1 MALVLNQSGV
11 SPKAGDSVY
20 APYPARAFKLSSSLA
35 APVGATTPCKLAGAD
50 STGMPI
56 VTPITATSDV
66 VYCVIATNLRK
77 NSWGANEIVKG
88 WYAGQVIWLE
98 AGEKID
104 SGANVSADT
113 DGTVIEAVTTEG
125 SETAVLGIAESSAG
139 AEGDL
144 IAVRLVSPYAVQ

>member
-1 MALVLNQSGV
+1 MALVLNQSGI

-56 VTPITATSDV
+56 ITPITATSDV

-98 AGEKID
+98 AGEDID
-104 SGANVSADT
+104 SGDKVSAAV
-113 DGTVIEAVTTEG
+113 DGTVTVATTGEG
-125 SETAVLGIAESSAG
+125 ATPVLGIAESSASDG
-139 AEGDL
+139 GL
-144 IAVRLVSPYAVQ
+144 VAVRLVSPYAIQ

>member
-1 MALVLNQSGV
+1 MALVLNQSGI

-56 VTPITATSDV
+56 ITPITATSDV

-77 NSWGANEIVKG
+77 NSWGADEVVKG
-88 WYAGQVIWLE
+88 WYAGQVIWLA
-98 AGEKID
+98 AGEDID
-104 SGANVSADT
+104 SGDKVSAAV
-113 DGTVIEAVTTEG
+113 DGTVTVANSTP
-125 SETAVLGIAESSAG
+125 VLGIAESSASDG
-139 AEGDL
+139 GL
-144 IAVRLVSPYAVQ
+144 VAVRLVSPLAVQE

>member
-1 MALVLNQSGV
+1 MALVLNQSGI

-56 VTPITATSDV
+56 ITPITATSDV

-77 NSWGANEIVKG
+77 NSWGANEVVKG

-98 AGEKID
+98 ASAEIN
-104 SGANVSADT
+104 SGANVSAAV
-113 DGTVIEAVTTEG
+113 DGTVATATTGEG
-125 SETAVLGIAESSAG
+125 ATPVLGIAESSAS

-144 IAVRLVSPYAVQ
+144 VAVRLVSPYAIQ

>member
-1 MALVLNQSGV
+1 MALVLNQSGI

-35 APVGATTPCKLAGAD
+35 APVGATTPCKLASAD

-77 NSWGANEIVKG
+77 NSWGANEVVKG

-98 AGEKID
+98 ASAAITA
-104 SGANVSADT
+104 GAKVSAAVN
-113 DGTVIEAVTTEG
+113 GTIA
-125 SETAVLGIAESSAG
+125 TANATPVLGIAESSASASG
-139 AEGDL
+139 EL
-144 IAVRLVSPYAVQ
+144 VAVRLVSPYAVQ

>member
-1 MALVLNQSGV
+1 MALVLNQSGI

-77 NSWGANEIVKG
+77 NSWGANEVVKG
-88 WYAGQVIWLE
+88 WYAGQVIWLKASAAIT
-98 AGEKID
+98 AGAK
-104 SGANVSADT
+104 VSAAVN
-113 DGTVIEAVTTEG
+113 GTIA
-125 SETAVLGIAESSAG
+125 TANATPVLGIAESSAS
-139 AEGDL
+139 ASGDL
-144 IAVRLVSPYAVQ
+144 VAVRLVSPLAVQ